1 MINRREFCRAAA
13 SAVMIARIPGAF
25 AATYD
30 LLIKGGR
37 VIDPSVGLDGIRDIG
52 IAGGRIVAV

>member
-1 MINRREFCRAAA
+1 MF
-13 SAVMIARIPGAF
+13 ARVPNVR

-37 VIDPSVGLDGIRDIG
+37 VINPSVGLDAVRD
-52 IAGGRIVAV
+52 VARRYAKGELDPRVA